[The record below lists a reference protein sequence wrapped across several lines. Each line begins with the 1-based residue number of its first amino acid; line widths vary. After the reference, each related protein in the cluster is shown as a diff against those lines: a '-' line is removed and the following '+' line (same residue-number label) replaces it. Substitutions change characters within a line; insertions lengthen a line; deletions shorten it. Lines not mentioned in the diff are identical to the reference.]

1 MLYERTFPVNNYFS
15 INIPLVGEVLKDQ
28 EAYYGLLS
36 ACVATPFDLAVQ
48 LDDMGIDYDSIS
60 RYQLFTM
67 LFSNV
72 INECGHQDI
81 PAFNL
86 IFQGLEP
93 RKLMFAQDLTTNSFV
108 FVDKETKNVVIDEHI
123 YLQLSAILR
132 KVNHIEKRDVKPG
145 NKEAKEYRLERNR
158 KKQARAMRNK
168 GRDTELE
175 DNIVALV
182 NNKEFKYDFE
192 SVRGLTIY
200 QFYRSLEQVVTITNY
215 HQVMSGYYAG
225 TLDIQKVDQK
235 LLNWLSN
242 NK

>member
-1 MLYERTFPVNNYFS
+1 
-15 INIPLVGEVLKDQ
+15 
-28 EAYYGLLS
+28 
-36 ACVATPFDLAVQ
+36 
-48 LDDMGIDYDSIS
+48 
-60 RYQLFTM
+60 
-67 LFSNV
+67 
-72 INECGHQDI
+72 
-81 PAFNL
+81 
-86 IFQGLEP
+86 
-93 RKLMFAQDLTTNSFV
+93 MFAQDLTTNSFV
-108 FVDKETKNVVIDEHI
+108 FVDKETKNVVIDERT

-145 NKEAKEYRLERNR
+145 NKEAKEYRLARNR

-168 GRDTELE
+168 GKDTELE